1 VERSAAGR
9 SIDNDLSIEVTNARS
24 HSEGPDCSEAEMRI
38 HYAHVVG
45 ATMRK
50 IASNAIRQPANLSI
64 DSNLMRE
71 AKGLDVN
78 VSRAAEAGIAEAV
91 AAEKTRL
98 WKLENRATMDAWND
112 YVEKHGIPLEDS
124 RQF

>member
-1 VERSAAGR
+1 
-9 SIDNDLSIEVTNARS
+9 
-24 HSEGPDCSEAEMRI
+24 
-38 HYAHVVG
+38 
-45 ATMRK
+45 MRK
-50 IASNAIRQPANLSI
+50 IALNAVRQPANLSI

-98 WKLENRATMDAWND
+98 WKLENRATMESWND
-112 YVEKHGIPLEDS
+112 YIEKHGVPLEEY

>member
-1 VERSAAGR
+1 
-9 SIDNDLSIEVTNARS
+9 
-24 HSEGPDCSEAEMRI
+24 
-38 HYAHVVG
+38 
-45 ATMRK
+45 
-50 IASNAIRQPANLSI
+50 
-64 DSNLMRE
+64 RE

-98 WKLENRATMDAWND
+98 WKLENRATMESWND
-112 YVEKHGIPLEDS
+112 YIEKHGVPLEEY